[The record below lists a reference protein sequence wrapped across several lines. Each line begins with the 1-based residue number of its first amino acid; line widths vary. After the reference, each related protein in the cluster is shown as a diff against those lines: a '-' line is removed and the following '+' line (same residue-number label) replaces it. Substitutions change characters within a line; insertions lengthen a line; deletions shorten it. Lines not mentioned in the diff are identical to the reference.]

1 MIRVIEH
8 KLSTM
13 KKIVYALFAAIVMV
27 FVLGSCGSSR
37 QVAYFQNADSV
48 NLAAS
53 RVLYDARIMPKDQLT
68 ITVVTTDPK
77 ASAPFNL
84 SVSNTIGVGGQMN
97 NSTSSLQGYLVDNQG
112 DIDFPVVGKLHV
124 AGLTKG
130 ECEELVKGKIK
141 QYLASGENPIVTVR
155 MSSFR
160 VAVTGEVA
168 SPGVVSVTY
177 EKMSIIESLA
187 QCGDLTIYG
196 KRKNVMLIRQDENGQ
211 KHIHY
216 LDLTDA
222 NIFNSPYYYLQQNDI
237 IYVEPNNAKKGGA
250 GLSSST
256 SFWISLTSSLISLT
270 SLIVNLVRN

>member
-1 MIRVIEH
+1 
-8 KLSTM
+8 M
-13 KKIVYALFAAIVMV
+13 KKIVYVLMAAIVMV
-27 FVLGSCGSSR
+27 FVLGSCQSSK
-37 QVAYFQNADSV
+37 QVAYFQNADTV

-84 SVSNTIGVGGQMN
+84 SVSNTIGAGGQMD
-97 NSTSSLQGYLVDNQG
+97 NSSSSLQGYLVDNQG
-112 DIDFPVVGKLHV
+112 NIDFPVVGKLHV

-130 ECEELVKGKIK
+130 ECEDLVKGKIK

-168 SPGVVSVTY
+168 SPGVVSVPY
-177 EKMSIIESLA
+177 EKMSIIEALA

-211 KHIHY
+211 KHVHY

-270 SLIVNLVRN
+270 SLIVNLVRH